1 MALCLFRKCLATLG
15 YISLL
20 ILGRSSFPIVKR
32 LIPEQCTVSDAMA
45 KQIEKVQTLKEMYE
59 VMKRDFWVVTPCHS
73 TATPGKVM
81 EGTRL
86 TLQYVPP
93 EGFEYSI
100 RTPGTPPRWI
110 DYDIE
115 LAYCFERF
123 LTEASKPD
131 FDLDT

>member
-1 MALCLFRKCLATLG
+1 
-15 YISLL
+15 
-20 ILGRSSFPIVKR
+20 
-32 LIPEQCTVSDAMA
+32 MA
-45 KQIEKVQTLKEMYE
+45 KQVEKVQTLKEMYE

-73 TATPGKVM
+73 TATPGKIM

-110 DYDIE
+110 DYDLE
-115 LAYCFERF
+115 LAHCFEQF
-123 LTEASKPD
+123 LAEASKPD